1 MLFIYSQTHKGD
13 YKNMNILITGGA
25 GYIGSELIQYL
36 LDDGHKVVVYDNLMY
51 DPTSLLRY
59 TNNSDFSFVKG
70 DVRNLALLERY
81 INKADIIIPL
91 AALVGFPLCDRDV
104 RGAHEINHEVNAWI
118 AKNKSSQQRVI
129 YPCTNS
135 GYGVSVD
142 GSVCTEESPLNPI
155 SLYGRTK
162 VAGEREYKNVENHVT
177 FRLATVFGPGARMR
191 TDLLVNNFVLKA
203 LRERILVLYECE
215 FMRNYGHLQD
225 VCRAFKFV
233 IDNWDSCKNET
244 YNMGN
249 DALNMNKLQLA
260 EKIQDHLP
268 LEIIKAEFTSDP
280 DTRDY
285 IVSSQKFYDKGF
297 KCEYDLDDGI
307 KQLITAYSIIESPWY
322 ANY

>member
-1 MLFIYSQTHKGD
+1 MKALV
-13 YKNMNILITGGA
+13 TGGA
-25 GYIGSELIQYL
+25 GYIGSELIGYL
-36 LDDGHKVVVYDNLMY
+36 LNDGHKVVAIDNLMY

-59 TNNSDFSFVKG
+59 TNDPDFTFIKG
-70 DVRNLALLERY
+70 DVRNVALMTKLM
-81 INKADIIIPL
+81 KDADIIIPL
-91 AALVGFPLCDRDV
+91 AALVGFPVCEEDP
-104 RGAHEINHEVNAWI
+104 RGAQEINHDVNTWI
-118 AKNKSSQQRVI
+118 ATTKRPDQKVI

-162 VAGEREYKNVENHVT
+162 VAAENEYKNVENHVT
-177 FRLATVFGPGARMR
+177 FRLATVFGPASRMR
-191 TDLLVNNFVLKA
+191 TDLLVNSFVLKT

-215 FMRNYGHLQD
+215 FMRNYVHLHD
-225 VCRAFKFV
+225 VCRGFKF
-233 IDNWDSCKNET
+233 ILDNWEDCKNET
-244 YNMGN
+244 YNLGN

-260 EKIQDHLP
+260 EKIQEHLP

-285 IVSSQKFYDKGF
+285 IVSSEKIYNKGYE
-297 KCEYDLDDGI
+297 CQYDLDIGI
-307 KQLITAYSIIESPWY
+307 KQLINAYSIIESPWY